1 MGKYILKRILWMIPV
16 ILGISF
22 VLFTILEITPGDP
35 AVMILGEFAPKEQV
49 EALREEM
56 GLNRPFLVRYV
67 DYVKNAITGDFGK
80 SYRTS
85 LPVFDEILGRFP
97 TTLTLTFGGILL
109 VVLIGVPLGIL
120 SAVKQYSVFDNVST
134 VGALILNAMPGF
146 WLGLML
152 MLFFALKL
160 KWFPATGTDDGL
172 ISFVLPSITLA
183 AGLMAALI
191 RMTRSNMLE
200 VIRQDYIRMARAKG
214 APERRVITR
223 HALRNALLPIVT
235 IIGLNFS
242 GLLGG
247 TLIIEQVFN
256 IQGLGSLMITAVR
269 SKDVPLVMAGVL
281 FVALLGGFINLL
293 VDVIYVL
300 IDPRLKSQYVK
311 GGR

>member
-22 VLFTILEITPGDP
+22 VLFFILDITPGDP
-35 AVMILGEFAPKEQV
+35 AVMILGEFAPEEQV
-49 EALREEM
+49 QALREEM

-67 DYVKNAITGDFGK
+67 DYVWDALHGDFGQ
-80 SYRTS
+80 SYRTQ
-85 LPVFDEILGRFP
+85 LPAFDEILSRFP
-97 TTLTLTFGGILL
+97 TTLILTFGGILL
-109 VVLIGVPLGIL
+109 VVIIGIPLGIL
-120 SAVKQYSVFDNVST
+120 SAVKQYSVFDNVAT
-134 VGALILNAMPGF
+134 VGALVLNAMPGF

-152 MLFFALKL
+152 MLLFALKL
-160 KWFPATGTDDGL
+160 GWFPATGTEDGL
-172 ISFVLPSITLA
+172 ISYVLPSITLA

-235 IIGLNFS
+235 IVGLNFS
-242 GLLGG
+242 SLLGG

-256 IQGLGSLMITAVR
+256 IPGLGSLMITAVR

-311 GGR
+311 GGK

>member
-1 MGKYILKRILWMIPV
+1 MGKYILKRILWMVPV
-16 ILGISF
+16 IIGISF
-22 VLFTILEITPGDP
+22 VLFSILEITPGDP
-35 AVMILGEFAPKEQV
+35 AVIILGEFAPKEQV

-67 DYVKNAITGDFGK
+67 DYVKNALTGDFGI
-80 SYRTS
+80 SYRTK
-85 LPVFDEILGRFP
+85 LPVFQEILGRFP

-109 VVLIGVPLGIL
+109 VVLIGIPLGIL

-152 MLFFALKL
+152 MLLFALQL
-160 KWFPATGTDDGL
+160 KWFPATGVNDGL
-172 ISFVLPSITLA
+172 ISYVLPSITLA

-247 TLIIEQVFN
+247 TLIIEQVFA
-256 IQGLGSLMITAVR
+256 IPGLGSLMITAVR

-281 FVALLGGFINLL
+281 FVALLGGFINLF
-293 VDVIYVL
+293 VDVVYVL